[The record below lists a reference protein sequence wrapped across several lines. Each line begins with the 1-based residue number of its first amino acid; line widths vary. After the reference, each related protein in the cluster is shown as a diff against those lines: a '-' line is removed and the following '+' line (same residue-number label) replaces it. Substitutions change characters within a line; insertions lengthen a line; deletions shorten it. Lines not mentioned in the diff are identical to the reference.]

1 MNSGLN
7 GLLQKYGLVSA
18 VYFVL
23 AIIFLN
29 AVFSVFFRD
38 YIVDNAN
45 RKEQVLQAS
54 HALEFMNKYV
64 NLADLGLRGYII
76 DQDDRFLSPYSEAME
91 QYQDNLD
98 ELRDVLGQLGYDVK
112 KMDKAEIAI
121 QGYMG
126 LVRDMV
132 KMCQQ
137 GEVEEA
143 ISILRNDPGYD
154 AWKIYSVFESDALN
168 HIDEVVA
175 EVESNFQVSTMRTL
189 IIQVLFFIV
198 SAPVLILTVRV
209 YKKNRRTR
217 ERLFQTL
224 SESNRKYIFDAGEE
238 ESEIEDESSVI
249 NTITRN
255 LKQAA
260 QFIGEITKGNYDI
273 DWNGMN
279 ESNQKHNKE
288 NIAGELLMMR
298 DQMKKVKIEDDKRIW
313 ISQGL
318 SDFADII
325 RRNQHDFKLLSE
337 ELITNIVKYLKVQ
350 MGGLFIVNREDET
363 DITLD
368 LMGCY
373 AYERLKTIE
382 KSIKPGKGL
391 VGQCYL
397 EGELIYLKEVPQE
410 FVNITSGLGDAR
422 PDSILIVPLKL
433 NDRIEGVI
441 ELASLKPFEDHQIE
455 FLLKL
460 GESLASAISTV
471 KNADNTRQLLEQ
483 TQQQSE
489 EMRAQ
494 EEEMRQN
501 MEELQA
507 TQEQMHRKNEEV
519 EELLKKASDREKEM
533 KKQNETIEREKEE
546 LETEK
551 SILNTL
557 MDLLP
562 ERITIKDDRGKY
574 LRISEAKY
582 KTLRAQGL
590 NHLIG
595 KSDEDIFGAEHF
607 RKSYA
612 VERDLMN
619 SKKPVLDVEERIKIS
634 DDLSIWGLTSRVPFV
649 DTSGNILGTIA
660 ITRDI
665 TKEKE
670 CEEELKKLKKGK

>member
-1 MNSGLN
+1 VG
-7 GLLQKYGLVSA
+7 G
-18 VYFVL
+18 
-23 AIIFLN
+23 
-29 AVFSVFFRD
+29 
-38 YIVDNAN
+38 
-45 RKEQVLQAS
+45 
-54 HALEFMNKYV
+54 
-64 NLADLGLRGYII
+64 
-76 DQDDRFLSPYSEAME
+76 
-91 QYQDNLD
+91 
-98 ELRDVLGQLGYDVK
+98 
-112 KMDKAEIAI
+112 
-121 QGYMG
+121 
-126 LVRDMV
+126 
-132 KMCQQ
+132 
-137 GEVEEA
+137 
-143 ISILRNDPGYD
+143 
-154 AWKIYSVFESDALN
+154 
-168 HIDEVVA
+168 
-175 EVESNFQVSTMRTL
+175 
-189 IIQVLFFIV
+189 
-198 SAPVLILTVRV
+198 
-209 YKKNRRTR
+209 
-217 ERLFQTL
+217 
-224 SESNRKYIFDAGEE
+224 E

-255 LKQAA
+255 LRQAA
-260 QFIGEITKGNYDI
+260 QFIGEITKGNYVI

-279 ESNQKHNKE
+279 ENNQKHNKE

-350 MGGLFIVNREDET
+350 MGGLFIVNRENENDV
-363 DITLD
+363 ILD

-373 AYERLKTIE
+373 AYERLKTIQ

-433 NDRIEGVI
+433 NDKIEGVI

-460 GESLASAISTV
+460 GESLASAIATV
-471 KNADNTRQLLEQ
+471 KNAENTRQLLEQ

-519 EELLKKASDREKEM
+519 EELLRKASDRENEM
-533 KKQNETIEREKEE
+533 KKQNEVINQEKTELEKER
-546 LETEK
+546 

-557 MDLLP
+557 MELLP

-582 KTLRAQGL
+582 KTLRAQGF

-607 RKSYA
+607 RKSFT
-612 VERDLMN
+612 VEKELMN
-619 SKKPVLDVEERIKIS
+619 SKKPVLDVEEKIRIS
-634 DDLSIWGLTSRVPFV
+634 DEVTIWGLTSRVPFV

-665 TKEKE
+665 TREKE
-670 CEEELKKLKKGK
+670 CEEKLMNLKKEK